1 MAKALFFDFFGV
13 VGCEITSIWF
23 RHHGITS
30 GIGEIRQELFAK
42 MDSGEITEDEN
53 YQLLSK
59 RVGIPAE
66 TIKEEWRSM
75 FFVNEELI
83 KAIDE
88 LRKTHRTYILS
99 NAASTYLK
107 ELIKRYDLAR
117 HFDGIY
123 ISAEMGK
130 IKPFPEFYQHVLD
143 DLGLEASEAVMTDD
157 NAKNIEGAIKTGL
170 NGIVFKNA
178 EQYLKE
184 LSKID

>member
-13 VGCEITSIWF
+13 IGCEITSIWF
-23 RHHGITS
+23 EQHRIETGIT
-30 GIGEIRQELFAK
+30 EMRQELFAR

-53 YQLLSK
+53 YKLLS
-59 RVGIPAE
+59 RRLGIPAK

-75 FFVNEELI
+75 FSVNEELV
-83 KAIDE
+83 KAVDE
-88 LRKTHRTYILS
+88 LRKDHKTYILS
-99 NAASTYLK
+99 NAASTYLR
-107 ELIKRYDLAR
+107 ELIERYDLAK

-130 IKPFPEFYQHVLD
+130 IKPFPEFYEHVLD

-157 NAKNIEGAIKTGL
+157 NAKNIEGAKRAGL
-170 NGIVFKNA
+170 HGIVFKNA

-184 LSKID
+184 LSKIE